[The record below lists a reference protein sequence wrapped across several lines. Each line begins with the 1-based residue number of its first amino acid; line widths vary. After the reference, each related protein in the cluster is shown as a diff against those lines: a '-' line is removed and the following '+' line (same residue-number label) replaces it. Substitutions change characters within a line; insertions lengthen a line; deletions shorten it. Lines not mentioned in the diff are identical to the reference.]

1 MVYAIKGFQRT
12 QSKLLA
18 TTLALCVWAQWD
30 MAQSAWAAGPTSVA
44 EIAQYAGADRAQIL
58 DAGARKEKALMI
70 YTTGTQIQPLIDRFK
85 QIYPYLDVQMPRATS
100 EDVARKVIEEYS
112 AGYYE
117 ADVFELSSYGL
128 IVPRQMGIL
137 QPFQSPEAKA
147 YPETAIEKDRMWI
160 SVRESYVGIG
170 YNTNLISAADAPKTY
185 QDLLDPKWRGKMAIS
200 YSMSTTANVI
210 GAMVLTLGEDYVRKL
225 GAQQNRVYPLLG
237 RALANLTISG
247 EAPISWTT
255 YDSHVQASR
264 AQGAPIA
271 WIAPGPVPVTDTSVA
286 LASKTPHPHAS
297 MLFIDFLLSAEGQ
310 ALYQKLG
317 YSSARNGMQPSDKP
331 VVTKLYLTNR
341 PNYVNDYEAWTK
353 LTQEAFIKPK

>member
-1 MVYAIKGFQRT
+1 MVFAINGFKRS
-12 QSKLLA
+12 QSALLA
-18 TTLALCVWAQWD
+18 SALALFALTQAD
-30 MAQSAWAAGPTSVA
+30 MRHAAFAAGPTSVA

-100 EDVARKVIEEYS
+100 EDVARKVIEEYG

-147 YPETAIEKDRMWI
+147 YPDSAIEKDRMWI

-185 QDLLDPKWRGKMAIS
+185 QDLLDPKWKGKMAIS

-225 GAQQNRVYPLLG
+225 GAQDNRVYPLLG

-286 LASKTPHPHAS
+286 LASKAQHPHAS

-317 YSSARNGMQPSDKP
+317 YSSARNGMQPADKP
-331 VVTKLYLTNR
+331 AVTKLYLTNR
-341 PNYVNDYEAWTK
+341 PTYVNDYEAWTK
-353 LTQEAFIKPK
+353 LTQESFIKPK